1 MNDDKRLKFMRLN
14 AINLGFN
21 DLLIRNDVTVCE
33 TTTRTYSEFVTYLAV
48 CNVVEWIPNW

>member
-1 MNDDKRLKFMRLN
+1 MRLN

-48 CNVVEWIPNW
+48 CNVVEWIPIIGNQN